1 MGQLRRS
8 SCGLVFALGLALVLA
23 PGAHAA
29 LVAYWPFDEAGGTVA
44 VDVAPYGNSGALTN
58 MDPGTAWVG
67 GNTGSPADGAL
78 RFDGVN
84 DFVNV
89 ADRPSISLTG
99 DFTLAAWV
107 RPESGFTSGTSRN
120 ILAKAENDSYR
131 WRLQQ
136 GSGEQWLLINDGSGS
151 FQLLFSGDAPAA
163 DTWQHVAVAVD
174 FSAGE
179 ARFYRDGV
187 LRATLPVTETG
198 VRDHGNPLRIGAYN
212 GGGAESFLGAMDDVA
227 IWDEALDGAAI
238 AALAAGASPMDYLG
252 ITRKGTINFIPIT
265 NDADSQIS
273 ADKLYTHAID
283 FGTGAAA
290 AVNGVGFLQGRTGAL
305 PYPHFD
311 YQVAGGG
318 RSEHGGNN
326 NHNVS
331 GNVVQ
336 LFQDMFYNSNNPVG
350 NTATATLT
358 GLIPGVTYDTRLYV
372 RQWGP
377 SNRQATVAFDT
388 NGDGVP
394 ENWVPINEDDARTVG
409 FSDANQAYA
418 LSYTF
423 TADSDRLDIYLNQAF
438 FNMSWHLYGLTNE
451 AVGYDRL
458 AYAPLSGLVTADNR
472 YELFLSTDDAV
483 TGASIF
489 RGDDRWESAE
499 TIGLLIPTGQ
509 QFYLHVMATNT
520 DPPGWG
526 GFIAHLELPE
536 NYIFVETGTN
546 ILETSDLLWLVNN
559 TGFGDPMVPAVS
571 LGGYGVG
578 PWGQNCNPDFPAS
591 AQWIWLGQSVPD
603 AVLYFSV
610 PITVKMIPEPASCL
624 LLAAGIL
631 GLGWRRKRSAA
642 R

>member
-1 MGQLRRS
+1 MARS
-8 SCGLVFALGLALVLA
+8 HSLCVLTVAAALCFAPA
-23 PGAHAA
+23 AHAG
-29 LVAYWPFDEAGGTVA
+29 LVAYWPFDEGGGTVA
-44 VDVAPYGNSGALTN
+44 MDQAPYGNSGGLTN
-58 MDPGTAWVG
+58 MDPAAAWVG
-67 GNTGSPADGAL
+67 GNTGSPGDMAL
-78 RFDGVN
+78 RFDGAN

-89 ADRPSISLTG
+89 ADRASISMTG

-120 ILAKAENDSYR
+120 ILAKAENSSYR
-131 WRLQQ
+131 WRLNQ
-136 GSGEQWLLINDGSGS
+136 GSGEQWLLIDDGSGG
-151 FQLLFSGDAPAA
+151 FQLIFSGDAPSA
-163 DTWQHVAVAVD
+163 DAWQHLAVTVD

-179 ARFYRDGV
+179 ARFYRDGL
-187 LRATLPVTETG
+187 LRAALPVTEAG

-212 GGGAESFLGAMDDVA
+212 GGGQESFLGAMDDVA

-252 ITRKGTINFIPIT
+252 VARKGTINFIPIT

-311 YQVAGGG
+311 YQIAGGG

-336 LFQDMFYNSNNPVG
+336 LFRDMLYNGNNPAG

-358 GLIPGVTYDTRLYV
+358 GLIPGVTYDTRIYV

-394 ENWVPINEDDARTVG
+394 ENWVPVNEDDARTVG

-472 YELFLSTDDAV
+472 YELFLSTDDSVAG
-483 TGASIF
+483 TSIF
-489 RGDDRWESAE
+489 RGNDHWESAE
-499 TIGLLIPTGQ
+499 TIGLLIPTDQ

-526 GFIAHLELPE
+526 GFIARLTLPD
-536 NYIFVETGTN
+536 NYIFLETGTN
-546 ILETSDLLWLVNN
+546 VLETSELLWLVNN

-571 LGGYGVG
+571 LGSYGIA
-578 PWGQNCNPDFPAS
+578 PWGQGCNPDFPSS
-591 AQWIWLGQSVPD
+591 ANWLWLGQSVPD
-603 AVLYFSV
+603 RVLYFSV
-610 PITVKMIPEPASCL
+610 PLTVVMIPEPATWL
-624 LLAAGIL
+624 LVLAGAAGL
-631 GLGWRRKRSAA
+631 ARRRARKR
-642 R
+642 RI